1 MFQRTLW
8 MLQNGSFP
16 AISSSVNNVT
26 YSLLCYSETHG
37 DDRFRTRLKA
47 HFPVVQ
53 ILNPT
58 DVLQE
63 LGQFLYSYNEIQRD
77 ALFLRFI

>member
-1 MFQRTLW
+1 MFQRNFW
-8 MLQNGSFP
+8 MLQNGSSP
-16 AISSSVNNVT
+16 AISCSIKNLT
-26 YSLLCYSETHG
+26 YSLLGYSETHG
-37 DDRFRTRLKA
+37 DERFRTRLKA
-47 HFPVVQ
+47 YFPAVQ

-63 LGQFLYSYNEIQRD
+63 PGQFLYFYNESQRD